1 MWTQDAGATVF
12 APFPESFEGP
22 PLGPPG
28 WGINFRV
35 TDLDAIVEQLR
46 TSGVEVSVDGEV
58 YPNGRFAQLSD
69 PEGNAVQ
76 LWEPS

>member
-1 MWTQDAGATVF
+1 
-12 APFPESFEGP
+12 
-22 PLGPPG
+22 
-28 WGINFRV
+28 V
-35 TDLDAIVEQLR
+35 TRLDAIVEQLR
-46 TSGVEVSVDGEV
+46 TSGVDVSVDGEV